1 MSEPLT
7 VSDPPVPS
15 AEPGGRPGRWGSAL
29 RDNAFPV
36 GLFVV
41 VDLAILLSVRL
52 LPASQRSEFSWWHG
66 DSGIYL
72 WIVNNG
78 YSLNRCGAG
87 YPPGSWCGNTGWQP
101 LYPWLI
107 KTFTVA
113 GANETAAAVVL
124 SQVCTLAVFVLL
136 WQIIGPVRHRMVV
149 MLTAAVFP
157 GIIYYFTLF
166 PISLLILLALVL
178 FRLLGAQRYRW
189 ALIPAFLIPLSY
201 SSAVVVILV
210 LGLWLV
216 AFRRFQGW
224 RPVAL
229 VLGASAVGY
238 IVFLAVL
245 KITVGTWRAEYL
257 VQAKYGNGLHNPVK
271 TLFTLTAPAPGRFF
285 GSGDIVAL
293 QTQLVLLIMI
303 VLTYVVYDNRA
314 RLTSID
320 QLVVC
325 WTYVFWFTP
334 LVVGLG
340 ISSYR
345 SNALLLPAVVLFRYM
360 NRALLFPL
368 IVLSAPVAYLLA
380 VPVLTGKLV

>member
-1 MSEPLT
+1 VSEPLT
-7 VSDPPVPS
+7 LSDPPAS
-15 AEPGGRPGRWGSAL
+15 KAEPEKRPPRLVPAL
-29 RDNAFPV
+29 RNNVFPV
-36 GLFVV
+36 GLFAA
-41 VDLAILLSVRL
+41 VDVAILVAVRL

-72 WIVNNG
+72 WIVNSG

-87 YPPGSWCGNTGWQP
+87 YPAGSWCGNAGWQP

-107 KTFTVA
+107 KTFTLT
-113 GANETAAAVVL
+113 GTNETAAAVVL

-136 WQIIGPVRHRMVV
+136 WQMVGPVRHRKVV
-149 MLTAAVFP
+149 MVTAAVFP

-178 FRLLGAQRYRW
+178 FKLIATERYRW

-210 LGLWLV
+210 VGLWLV
-216 AFRRFQGW
+216 AFRRLRGW
-224 RPVAL
+224 RPIAL
-229 VLGASAVGY
+229 VLGASALGY
-238 IVFLAVL
+238 LVFLSVL
-245 KITVGTWRAEYL
+245 QITVGNWKAEYL
-257 VQAKYGNGLHNPVK
+257 VQAKYGNGVHNPVK
-271 TLFTLTAPAPGRFF
+271 TLFTLTAPTPGRFF

-293 QTQLVLLIMI
+293 QTQLVLLIII

-314 RLTSID
+314 RLNSVD
-320 QLVVC
+320 QLALC

-345 SNALLLPAVVLFRYM
+345 SNALLLPAVVLFRHM
-360 NRALLFPL
+360 NRALLFL
-368 IVLSAPVAYLLA
+368 FIVLSAPVAYLLA
-380 VPVLTGKLV
+380 IPVLTGKLV

>member
-1 MSEPLT
+1 MTESLT
-7 VSDPPVPS
+7 VSDPPVPR
-15 AEPGGRPGRWGSAL
+15 AERRRRQRRWETPW
-29 RDNAFPV
+29 DYWFPV
-36 GLFVV
+36 GLFAM
-41 VDLAILLSVRL
+41 VDLAILVAVRL
-52 LPASQRSEFSWWHG
+52 QPASQRSEFSWWHG

-72 WIVNNG
+72 WIVNSG

-87 YPPGSWCGNTGWQP
+87 YPAGSWCGNTGWQP

-107 KTFTVA
+107 KAFTLT
-113 GANETAAAVVL
+113 GANETAVAVVL
-124 SQVCTLAVFVLL
+124 SQACTLAVFVLL
-136 WQIIGPVRHRMVV
+136 WQIIGPVRHRRVV

-178 FRLLGAQRYRW
+178 FKLLAAGRYRW

-201 SSAVVVILV
+201 SSAVVVIVV

-216 AFRRFQGW
+216 AFRRLQDW
-224 RPVAL
+224 RPVSL
-229 VLGASAVGY
+229 VLAASAAGY
-238 IVFLAVL
+238 VAFLAVL

-257 VQAKYGNGLHNPVK
+257 VQAKYGNGLHNPLK
-271 TLFTLTAPAPGRFF
+271 TLFTLTAPAPGRFV
-285 GSGDIVAL
+285 GSGDLVAL

-314 RLTSID
+314 RLTSLD

-360 NRALLFPL
+360 HRALLIPL